1 MTNVNIHICTTAA
14 EAPWINGLVE
24 RHNAVLGYTVA
35 KTIDNVKCDLELTLA
50 WTTVAKNSLKN
61 INGFSPNQM
70 VFGKNPNFPVSLNSN
85 LPALKGVTSS
95 QVVADNL
102 NAMNA
107 EGQAFI
113 QNESSEKVKCALTH
127 QIITSGDEKYTT
139 GDLVFYKRANSEQWH
154 GPGTVVGQDGK
165 QIFVKYGS
173 TYVRLHTCRITHAI
187 NSDQNQIHR
196 TNHDYRKNSGNNE
209 SKSSQL
215 KSRAIEIDSSD
226 EEIENPLNKNLY
238 YIRNT
243 GMKLAF

>member
-1 MTNVNIHICTTAA
+1 
-14 EAPWINGLVE
+14 
-24 RHNAVLGYTVA
+24 
-35 KTIDNVKCDLELTLA
+35 
-50 WTTVAKNSLKN
+50 
-61 INGFSPNQM
+61 M
-70 VFGKNPNFPVSLNSN
+70 VFGNNPNFPVSLNSN
-85 LPALKGVTSS
+85 LPALEVVTSS
-95 QVVADNL
+95 QVVADHL
-102 NAMNA
+102 NAIHA
-107 EGQAFI
+107 ARQAFI

-127 QIITSGDEKYTT
+127 QIRTSGDDTYTT
-139 GDLVFYKRANSEQWH
+139 GDLVFYKRGNSEQWH
-154 GPGTVVGQDGK
+154 GPGTIVGQDGK

-187 NSDQNQIHR
+187 NSDQNQINK

-238 YIRNT
+238 YLRNT